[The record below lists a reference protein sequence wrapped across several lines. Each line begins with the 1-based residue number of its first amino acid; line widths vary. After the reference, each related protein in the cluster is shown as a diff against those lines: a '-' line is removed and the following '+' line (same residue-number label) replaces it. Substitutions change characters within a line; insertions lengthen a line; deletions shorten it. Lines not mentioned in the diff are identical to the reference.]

1 MAEYTNSID
10 YFYYGLGT
18 NINEKVYGLWSHGK
32 NCFILIN
39 RELKVLQKTAEL
51 ISSKI
56 DVRIIDL
63 TVADN
68 YELNIIDN
76 IVCEN
81 WMPQFDITKELDD
94 LELSVYTV
102 VYVKSLKN
110 SFISEEDK
118 KPITEIKKWAQMISF
133 WCTVLQRC
141 KEYRR
146 FDAFPRAYMQY
157 YLDIPDFHDSAHI
170 LEQKI
175 YKELYL
181 GLDLNLVTEK
191 ILLLS
196 QQDKR
201 LYTATQK
208 GLRWLKEQ
216 QK

>member
-1 MAEYTNSID
+1 MSEYTSSVD
-10 YFYYGLGT
+10 YFHYGLGT
-18 NINEKVYGLWSHGK
+18 DATEKVYGLWSHSK
-32 NCFILIN
+32 NCFILTSY
-39 RELKVLQKTAEL
+39 ELKVLQKTTEL

-56 DVRIIDL
+56 DVRIVDL

-76 IVCEN
+76 TVCEN
-81 WMPQFDITKELDD
+81 WMPQFDANKELDD
-94 LELSVYTV
+94 LELSIYTV
-102 VYVKSLKN
+102 IPVEFLKQ
-110 SFISEEDK
+110 SSISEEDK
-118 KPITEIKKWAQMISF
+118 KPILEIKKWAQMISF
-133 WCTVLQRC
+133 WCTVLYRC

-175 YKELYL
+175 YKELYF
-181 GLDLNLVTEK
+181 GLDMNLVTEK

-201 LYTATQK
+201 LHIATQK
-208 GLRWLKEQ
+208 GLEWLKEQ